1 MGMRVVGLTSLLA
14 LLGLG
19 LISCG
24 SSSDVSAGTGLLYV
38 TTQGNTSVSAWA
50 IDLSTGAITTNNN
63 ATATGNKATSI
74 VFTPSGDAAFVANS
88 QDNTVSTFTVNTDG
102 TLATTSNTQ
111 PTGTTPLAL
120 SMDPGGKFLFV
131 ANQGT
136 FNQIQSGSISVF
148 SVSGSQ
154 LTEVSGSPFSTAL
167 PTDVSGSGPASV
179 AISPNGQYL
188 YVANQFSNTVEAFA
202 VDSSGALILPGTVY
216 PVGTAPSAV
225 TFSPDGNFIFVTNQG
240 TNNISAFA
248 ACTNATLNC
257 VTPDGHLT
265 PVAGSPFSAN
275 GLGPVAMAV
284 ESDSQGEYLYVAN
297 FNSNQISQF
306 KVGVSSGVLS
316 ALSPNAIST
325 GSNPTSVVVRA
336 GSSTLLSTGGTTYY
350 VFATNITSGTISS
363 FSYDS
368 TTGLLTQVGSGTPI
382 TTAGLPSALA
392 VR

>member
-1 MGMRVVGLTSLLA
+1 MGMRVVCLTSLLV

-24 SSSDVSAGTGLLYV
+24 TSSGTSAGTGILYV

-50 IDLSTGAITTNNN
+50 IDLSTGAISTNNN
-63 ATATGNKATSI
+63 TASTGNKATSI
-74 VFTPSGDAAFVANS
+74 VFTPAGDAAFVANS
-88 QDNTVSTFTVNTDG
+88 QDNTVSIFTVNTDG
-102 TLATTSNTQ
+102 TLATTSSAQ
-111 PTGTTPLAL
+111 ATGTTPMGMA
-120 SMDPGGKFLFV
+120 MDPGGKFLFV
-131 ANQGT
+131 ANQGS

-154 LTEVSGSPFSTAL
+154 LTEVPGSPFSTAQ
-167 PTDVSGSGPASV
+167 PADVSGSGPVSV

-202 VDSSGALILPGTVY
+202 VDSSGALTLPGTSY

-225 TFSPDGNFIFVTNQG
+225 TFTPDGNFIFVANQG
-240 TNNISAFA
+240 TNSISAFA

-265 PVAGSPFSAN
+265 PVAGSPFAA

-284 ESDSQGEYLYVAN
+284 ESDSQGEYLYVADYQ
-297 FNSNQISQF
+297 SNQISQF
-306 KVGVSSGVLS
+306 KVGANSGVLT
-316 ALSPNAIST
+316 ALSPAAIST
-325 GSNPTSVVVRA
+325 GSNPTAVAVRP
-336 GSSTLLSTGGTTYY
+336 GSSTPLSTGGTTYY
-350 VFATNITSGTISS
+350 VFATNITAGTISS

-368 TTGLLTQVGSGTPI
+368 TTGLLTQIGSGTPI
-382 TTAGLPSALA
+382 TTPGLPSALA